1 MKKRAAKA
9 AAPEPEPQASGP
21 MYTTVYYAVPPD
33 DDPSDALTTE
43 ETIELV
49 GAGVIVDSTKVWAE
63 GDDGSMPDWEE
74 FGLVKQKLGFPERD
88 GGTQSGWLEKKGSFR
103 APWSRVYC
111 ILYPGSTPPRI
122 GHYEAVDAAAEA
134 GMLELSTCSA
144 IRPSTAET
152 AGECEFEVVNEQKGT
167 QRLRAPSAEAMEA
180 WLAALTPFA
189 TAKPKGK
196 RERMHSRALAKVRP
210 IPFFSF
216 SSLRLASSLRSTCFS
231 PCCCSRLWLCSNFLL
246 TSGVFCAGR
255 SGHGGQPAAQRHGM
269 HRLWLRRAGGSRRG
283 ALRGEGHLRH
293 DEVLPGRR
301 DVRTGQVRLPAL
313 QRR

>member
-9 AAPEPEPQASGP
+9 AAPEPEPQAGP

-63 GDDGSMPDWEE
+63 GDDGSMDDWEE
-74 FGLVKQKLGFPERD
+74 FGLVKQQLGFPERD

-152 AGECEFEVVNEQKGT
+152 AGECEFEVVSEQKGT

-180 WLAALTPFA
+180 WLAALAPFA

-196 RERMHSRALAKVRP
+196 RERMHSRALAKVRS
-210 IPFFSF
+210 IPFSSF
-216 SSLRLASSLRSTCFS
+216 SSLRSTYFSTCF
-231 PCCCSRLWLCSNFLL
+231 CSCSQLWLCSNSLL
-246 TSGVFCAGR
+246 TSAR
-255 SGHGGQPAAQRHGM
+255 
-269 HRLWLRRAGGSRRG
+269 LRRSERARRATSSSTAWNASPLATAGWRTSSRRC
-283 ALRGEGHLRH
+283 
-293 DEVLPGRR
+293 PRR
-301 DVRTGQVRLPAL
+301 RSSSA
-313 QRR
+313 

>member
-9 AAPEPEPQASGP
+9 AAPEPEPQAGP

-63 GDDGSMPDWEE
+63 GDDGSMDDWEE
-74 FGLVKQKLGFPERD
+74 FGLVKQQLGFPERD

-152 AGECEFEVVNEQKGT
+152 AGECEFEVVSEQKGT

-180 WLAALTPFA
+180 WLAALAPFA

-210 IPFFSF
+210 SLDLLLNLLLDR
-216 SSLRLASSLRSTCFS
+216 LRL
-231 PCCCSRLWLCSNFLL
+231 LL
-246 TSGVFCAGR
+246 LLLLLLK
-255 SGHGGQPAAQRHGM
+255 AAVVLQLLADERC
-269 HRLWLRRAGGSRRG
+269 LLRRSERARKATSSSTAWNASPLATAGWRTSSRRC
-283 ALRGEGHLRH
+283 
-293 DEVLPGRR
+293 PRR
-301 DVRTGQVRLPAL
+301 RSSSA
-313 QRR
+313 